1 MPKNALKAPF
11 GFYKSLIDQIKT
23 NKKAFAIF
31 LILRLAVVIV
41 IIRCIFEKRY
51 ECVFTGLLALLLL
64 LLPAFVEKQLKIE
77 LPTVLETIA
86 YFFVFCAEILGEI
99 ASFYTRVPF
108 WDTMLHTTSGFIFAA
123 FGFCLF
129 DILNSNKKFKFELSP
144 VFLALTAFCF
154 SMTVGVLWEFFEFGI
169 DCLFNLDMQKDF
181 VINNFGSVY
190 FDPKGLN
197 TPILIDKIEK
207 TVIYTANGQQFT
219 VSGGYLDVGIYDTM
233 KDLLVNFVGAVIFS
247 LFGFVYV
254 KHRGKGAIA
263 RSFIPV
269 LKSSLETD
277 QLKTDTDSG
286 SEVSASPVSE
296 VRPEISDGAP
306 DVSQLTDESVISG
319 DLPETKELNNDMSD
333 GSECFSEKTDTD
345 KSVSDS
351 LITNKNTFHV
361 SGNKETECN
370 PQNKNPDISE

>member
-1 MPKNALKAPF
+1 MPKNALKALF
-11 GFYKSLIDQIKT
+11 GFYKSLIEQIKT
-23 NKKAFAIF
+23 NKKAFVIF
-31 LILRLAVVIV
+31 LILRLAVVLV

-51 ECVFTGLLALLLL
+51 ECVFTGCLALLLL

-129 DILNSNKKFKFELSP
+129 DILNTNKKFKFELSP

-169 DCLFNLDMQKDF
+169 DYFFNLDMQKDF
-181 VINNFGSVY
+181 VINHFGSVN

-197 TPILIDKIEK
+197 TPILVDKIEK
-207 TVIYTANGQQFT
+207 TVIYTSGGQQF
-219 VSGGYLDVGIYDTM
+219 VVNGGYLDVGIYDTM
-233 KDLLVNFVGAVIFS
+233 KELMVNFVGAVVFS
-247 LFGFVYV
+247 IFGFIYV
-254 KHRGKGAIA
+254 KQRGKGVVA

-269 LKSSLETD
+269 LKSSLVSSETKSKSEASEATDLGSDKTAVQNSSETD
-277 QLKTDTDSG
+277 SNEKHSDRSADSHKAVVT
-286 SEVSASPVSE
+286 EESAD
-296 VRPEISDGAP
+296 R
-306 DVSQLTDESVISG
+306 
-319 DLPETKELNNDMSD
+319 
-333 GSECFSEKTDTD
+333 
-345 KSVSDS
+345 
-351 LITNKNTFHV
+351 
-361 SGNKETECN
+361 KETEKTGSAIDST
-370 PQNKNPDISE
+370 KNDDTEQRR